1 MRREFADEDV
11 EFEDEMR
18 VGTRTDLGRRWMPK
32 GVRPVGRQRIGYCYL
47 YLYLA
52 VKPFTGEMFAMFL
65 PRLDKVCFNLFIK
78 ERSRELSAK
87 TLMIA
92 DGAGAH
98 RLESKTEQRVEL
110 SRLPPYSPE
119 LNPVE
124 RLFQELRRE
133 LKFRVFE
140 TLDEAEEYV
149 SEVLQKFLNDNER
162 VKSLT
167 LYPFIKYAQSNLN

>member
-1 MRREFADEDV
+1 MRI
-11 EFEDEMR
+11 
-18 VGTRTDLGRRWMPK
+18 GTRTDLGRRWMPP
-32 GVRPVGRQRIGYCYL
+32 GVRPCGRQRIGYNYL

-52 VKPFTGEMFAMFL
+52 VKPFTGELFALFL
-65 PRLDKVCFNLFIK
+65 PRLDKECFNLFIR
-78 ERSRELSAK
+78 ERSRELSEK
-87 TLMIA
+87 TLMIV

-98 RLESKTEQRVEL
+98 RLESENERVEL

-124 RLFQELRRE
+124 RFFEELRRE

-162 VKSLT
+162 VKRLT
-167 LYPFIKYAQSNLN
+167 LYPYIEYAQANLN